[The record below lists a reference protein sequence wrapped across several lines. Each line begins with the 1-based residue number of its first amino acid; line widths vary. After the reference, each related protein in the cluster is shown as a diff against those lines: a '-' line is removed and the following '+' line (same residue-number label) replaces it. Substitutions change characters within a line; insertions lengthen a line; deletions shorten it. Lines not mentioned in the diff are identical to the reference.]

1 MSALE
6 RLRAHIATLSG
17 VATPEQIGDDTP
29 LIESRILSSLQ
40 IVELL
45 LFLEELRG
53 KPVHPK
59 ELTPAAFR
67 TVRSIHATFLAGSER
82 T

>member
-1 MSALE
+1 MSTLE

-17 VATPEQIGDDTP
+17 VVTPDQIADDTP

-40 IVELL
+40 VVELL

-67 TVRSIHATFLAGSER
+67 TVKSIHDAFLAGGP